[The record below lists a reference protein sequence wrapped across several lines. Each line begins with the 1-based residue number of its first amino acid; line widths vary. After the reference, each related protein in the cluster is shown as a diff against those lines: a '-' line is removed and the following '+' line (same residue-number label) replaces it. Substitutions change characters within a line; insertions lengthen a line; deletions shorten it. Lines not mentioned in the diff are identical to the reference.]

1 MTNRKNFKKLIFP
14 LLSFFGVFSSC
25 QKPITKKFKESE
37 KTVVFTT
44 KFVVLENKEI
54 TSVYHYAEDNTWQFY
69 SNDKVE
75 NYMDVAML
83 VGLGQIIKID
93 DTILEIADLP
103 EGYFAFRKAKGE
115 KWVIEKMENENF

>member
-1 MTNRKNFKKLIFP
+1 MTNRRNFKKLFFP

-25 QKPITKKFKESE
+25 QKAITKRFKESE

-54 TSVYHYAEDNTWQFY
+54 TSVYHYAEDNTWQFC

-75 NYMDVAML
+75 NYMNVAML
-83 VGLGQIIKID
+83 VGLAQIIKID
-93 DTILEIADLP
+93 NTILEIADLP

-115 KWVIEKMENENF
+115 KWVIEKMKNENF

>member
-1 MTNRKNFKKLIFP
+1 MTNRRNFKKLIFP

-25 QKPITKKFKESE
+25 QKAITKKFKESE

-54 TSVYHYAEDNTWQFY
+54 TCVYHYAEDNTWQFC
-69 SNDKVE
+69 SNEKVE
-75 NYMDVAML
+75 NYMNVAML
-83 VGLGQIIKID
+83 VGLAQIIKID
-93 DTILEIADLP
+93 NTILEIADLP

-115 KWVIEKMENENF
+115 KWVIEKMKNENF